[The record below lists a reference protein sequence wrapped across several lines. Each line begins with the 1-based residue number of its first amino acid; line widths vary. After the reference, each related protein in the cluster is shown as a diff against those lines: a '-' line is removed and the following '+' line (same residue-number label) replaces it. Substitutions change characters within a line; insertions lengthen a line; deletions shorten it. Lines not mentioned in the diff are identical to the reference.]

1 MKRRT
6 AAVNK
11 LVNKLVITCENE
23 TTRSYT
29 SFFKNTYL
37 LLLWL
42 PITLILTNFP
52 FLDIYELLMY
62 DDK

>member
-37 LLLWL
+37 LLL
-42 PITLILTNFP
+42 
-52 FLDIYELLMY
+52 
-62 DDK
+62 

>member
-6 AAVNK
+6 VAVNK

-23 TTRSYT
+23 TTKSYT

-37 LLLWL
+37 LLL
-42 PITLILTNFP
+42 
-52 FLDIYELLMY
+52 
-62 DDK
+62 